1 MIVILESTP
10 INIPNPKKCRV
21 NHGLS
26 AEIPYEEGVKPKG
39 KITPEQQKQ

>member
-1 MIVILESTP
+1 MIVILVSEP

-26 AEIPYEEGVKPKG
+26 AEIPIKESVKSVDRS
-39 KITPEQQKQ
+39 